1 MPVVVVVPLA
11 AGAPADETEEAT
23 AGAKLAGSGETTAVD
38 VASGAADEAPVAKTP
53 GEPVEDDP
61 EAGVEEVADGGL
73 STPDDVD
80 AAAGEVPT
88 DEGLPGA
95 TAAALPQVGG
105 VTRSTPI
112 VPIWTELP
120 GSGYN
125 VSWPSTVMQ
134 PLSTLAM
141 LAKNIAGKLVWRLET
156 FGSGA

>member
-1 MPVVVVVPLA
+1 VVVVVPLGAGTPADATEDAA
-11 AGAPADETEEAT
+11 AGAE
-23 AGAKLAGSGETTAVD
+23 LAGSGETTAVD

-53 GEPVEDDP
+53 GEPAEDDP

-73 STPDDVD
+73 PTPDDVD
-80 AAAGEVPT
+80 AAAGEVLT

-105 VTRSTPI
+105 VTRLTPI

-125 VSWPSTVMQ
+125 VSWPSTVLQ